1 VSPPRRAGVL
11 GHPIDH
17 SLSPVL
23 HRAAY
28 RALGLDWAYDA
39 HDVTADGLEAFLAG
53 LDDSWV
59 GLSLTMPLKVEAVRL
74 VDFLEP
80 LAKAVGVA
88 NTVLLQPRA
97 AGGQRIGANTD
108 VPGIIAALR
117 EAGVGDVGSAVI
129 LGAGATATSA
139 VAAVASMGCSEPV
152 VVARER
158 SRAGALWRAS
168 TRLGAT
174 PRVIGFDGVGPEL
187 AVADV
192 VVSTIPAAAGA
203 SVARDAALRKVRGA
217 LLDAVYDPVDT
228 PLARAWRDAGG
239 TAVDGTRM
247 LLHQAAEQVRLFTG
261 KTAPIAEMRSALVS
275 HLSH

>member
-1 VSPPRRAGVL
+1 MSLRRRAGVL
-11 GHPIDH
+11 GHPIAH
-17 SLSPVL
+17 SLSPTL

-28 RALGLDWAYDA
+28 AALGLDWEYDA
-39 HDVTADGLEAFLAG
+39 HDVTTDGLAGFLAG

-59 GLSLTMPLKVEAVRL
+59 GLSLTMPLKVEIVGL

-88 NTVLLQPRA
+88 NTVLFQSQA
-97 AGGQRIGANTD
+97 AGGQRVGANTD
-108 VPGIIAALR
+108 VPGIVAALR
-117 EAGVGDVGSAVI
+117 EAGVESVSTAVV

-139 VAAVASMGCSEPV
+139 VAALASMGCAAPV
-152 VVARER
+152 VVARDR

-168 TRLGAT
+168 SRLGVT
-174 PRVIGFDGVGPEL
+174 PRLVDFER
-187 AVADV
+187 AHAEVAGAEV

-203 SVARDAALRKVRGA
+203 RVASDVAALRVDGT

-228 PLARAWRDAGG
+228 PLVEAWRASGG
-239 TAVDGTRM
+239 TAVDGTHL

-261 KTAPIAEMRSALVS
+261 RPAPLAEMRSALVS